1 VEIKSTTALLYHE
14 EQGFDIA
21 ESIIILSVTCMI
33 SGARNL
39 AYMSRGQR
47 SYGQN
52 PIIPRARG
60 VWEIEFILSGR
71 ARPTGVDCKIASGP
85 GPRVYISPP
94 DSSHGWIDDG
104 NAVSEVFALH
114 FRDLPDE
121 LRDCVTPA
129 KPTLV
134 EMSQKEYRAL
144 APNLEAV
151 WKESALKNLPASLL
165 VQRLM
170 IEIVQ
175 LAVLRLDPTT
185 IGPAAIDVSNR
196 ALSWLE
202 ENIGERPD
210 VAKAV
215 GVSSS
220 HLRRLF
226 AVAGKPSPKSE
237 LTRLRIEAAQ
247 RCLRSHWK
255 QEAIAQFLGYSDVST
270 FARAF
275 RAVCGMPPRVW
286 MNYNK

>member
-1 VEIKSTTALLYHE
+1 
-14 EQGFDIA
+14 
-21 ESIIILSVTCMI
+21 MI

-47 SYGQN
+47 SYGQK
-52 PIIPRARG
+52 PIIARARG
-60 VWEIEFILSGR
+60 VWEIQFILSGR
-71 ARPTGVDCKIASGP
+71 ARPTGVDCRITSGP
-85 GPRVYISPP
+85 GPRLYISPP
-94 DSSHGWIDDG
+94 DSSHGWTDDG
-104 NAVSEVFALH
+104 DAASEVFVLH

-134 EMSQKEYRAL
+134 EMSHKEYKAL
-144 APNLEAV
+144 VPNLESV

-175 LAVLRLDPTT
+175 LAVTRLDPTA
-185 IGPAAIDVSNR
+185 IGPAAIDVTNR
-196 ALSWLE
+196 ALGWLE

-210 VAKAV
+210 VADVARAV
-215 GVSSS
+215 GVSPS

-255 QEAIAQFLGYSDVST
+255 QEAIAQFLGYSDISA

-275 RAVCGMPPRVW
+275 RSVCGMPPRVW
-286 MNYNK
+286 ANCNK